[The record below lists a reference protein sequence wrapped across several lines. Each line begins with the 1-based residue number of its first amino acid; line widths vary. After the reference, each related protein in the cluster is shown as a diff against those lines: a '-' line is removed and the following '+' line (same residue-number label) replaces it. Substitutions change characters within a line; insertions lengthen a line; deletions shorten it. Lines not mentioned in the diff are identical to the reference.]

1 MEKKN
6 RLRGPNFTKSD
17 SILLCDV
24 INNFKHII
32 ECKKT
37 DGVNLMEKHKAW
49 QEVVKIYNS
58 STTGSQR
65 TLESLQQNYKNLK
78 KKIKKSASDAKMNI
92 PVLELVHSVEEF
104 GTSSDGWEKISHNMG
119 VSTETCQEVLANLK
133 KEADRKDAILKK
145 NVMGTGGGP
154 APNYDPDPLLGKV
167 KVLVGPAIDGLYTIY
182 DGDSCL
188 MASQPAAE
196 PVEAIN
202 MQTDTQEDNQHGEKN
217 TTLQLTN
224 VTQHGIFYK

>member
-65 TLESLQQNYKNLK
+65 TLESLQQNYENLK
-78 KKIKKSASDAKMNI
+78 KK
-92 PVLELVHSVEEF
+92 F
-104 GTSSDGWEKISHNMG
+104 
-119 VSTETCQEVLANLK
+119 
-133 KEADRKDAILKK
+133 
-145 NVMGTGGGP
+145 
-154 APNYDPDPLLGKV
+154 
-167 KVLVGPAIDGLYTIY
+167 
-182 DGDSCL
+182 
-188 MASQPAAE
+188 
-196 PVEAIN
+196 
-202 MQTDTQEDNQHGEKN
+202 
-217 TTLQLTN
+217 
-224 VTQHGIFYK
+224 